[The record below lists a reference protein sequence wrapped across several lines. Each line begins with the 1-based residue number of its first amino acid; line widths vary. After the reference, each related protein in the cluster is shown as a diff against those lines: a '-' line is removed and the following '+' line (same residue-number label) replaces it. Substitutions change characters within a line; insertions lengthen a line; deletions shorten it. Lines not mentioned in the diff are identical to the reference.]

1 MTRIARVLFLL
12 LFLTNT
18 AVAAG
23 DNEIP
28 EKQFTVQHEVW
39 RTPHKSQGKTWMC
52 WAFST
57 TSLFESEL
65 KRLGAGEFELSP
77 VFTAYH
83 AFLEKADRY
92 FYRQGG
98 TVFGPGGLPHDVIY
112 IMKKY
117 GAVPLDSY
125 TGLLPQKSVHSNRE
139 LRTILDGFM
148 AAVLKVGEDGSLSS
162 RWTDGK
168 LKSPWRDDL
177 RDILDNHLGKPPE
190 SIAYK
195 QKQFT
200 PLQFVEDVVDLPFD
214 DYIEITSYS
223 YLPRYGKGELQ
234 LRDNWLHFADYNN
247 VPLEDYI
254 GIIDHALENGYS
266 LVFDLHTTGDLY
278 KDLQGVAELKE
289 ELANQVFDQDSRD
302 NMLEDWSTTDV
313 HLVHCIGIARDQDGR
328 KYYMV
333 KDSWTSDDG
342 PREGLKY
349 LSENFV
355 RGKALFIMMHK
366 DGLPLE
372 VKEKLQIK

>member
-1 MTRIARVLFLL
+1 MFFANSV
-12 LFLTNT
+12 
-18 AVAAG
+18 VAAT
-23 DNEIP
+23 DKEIP
-28 EKQFTVQHEVW
+28 GKQFTILHEVW
-39 RTPHKSQGKTWMC
+39 STPRKSQGNTWMC

-57 TSLFESEL
+57 SSLFESEL

-77 VFTAYH
+77 AYIAYF

-98 TVFGPGGLPHDVIY
+98 TVFSAGGLPHDVIY

-125 TGLLPQKSVHSNRE
+125 TGLLPQKSSHSTHE

-190 SIAYK
+190 SIEYRQRK
-195 QKQFT
+195 LT
-200 PLQFVEDVVDLPFD
+200 PLQFVEEVVDLPFD
-214 DYIEITSYS
+214 EYVEITSYS
-223 YLPRYGKGELQ
+223 YLPLYGKGELQ
-234 LRDNWLHFADYNN
+234 LHDNWLHYDDYYN

-254 GIIDHALENGYS
+254 SIIDFALENGYS
-266 LVFDLHTTGDLY
+266 LVFDLHTTADLY
-278 KDLQGVAELKE
+278 KDLQGVAELE
-289 ELANQVFDQDSRD
+289 EEPADQVLDQDSRD
-302 NMLEDWSTTDV
+302 NMIEDWSTTDV
-313 HLVHCIGIARDQDGR
+313 HLVHCIGIARDQSGR

-333 KDSWTSDDG
+333 KDSWTSDEG
-342 PREGLKY
+342 PREGLQY

-366 DGLPLE
+366 DGLPLP
-372 VKEKLQIK
+372 VKDRLQIK